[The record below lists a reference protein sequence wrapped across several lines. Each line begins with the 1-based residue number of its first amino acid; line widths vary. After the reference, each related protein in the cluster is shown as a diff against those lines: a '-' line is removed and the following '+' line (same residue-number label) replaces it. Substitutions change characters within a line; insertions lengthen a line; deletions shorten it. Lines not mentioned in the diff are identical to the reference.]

1 MAISTIKP
9 NSLGGVPAFGA
20 YLSGTQS
27 ITNATATKIQLTVE
41 RFDTA
46 SAFDS
51 STNYRF
57 QPLVAGYYQISG
69 SVGYNTTTNNVAC
82 YTLLYKNGASVAVAS
97 SVSTGTSYMISCIN
111 SLIYLNGS
119 SDYVELYTQQQTGG
133 TATAISGGFATGDAT
148 YMTGTFVR
156 GV

>member
-1 MAISTIKP
+1 MAISKITP
-9 NSLGGVPAFGA
+9 NSLGGVPAFSA

-51 STNYRF
+51 TTNYRF

-69 SVGYNTTTNNVAC
+69 SVGYNTTVNNVAC
-82 YTLLYKNGASVAVAS
+82 YAMLYKNGSSMAVTS
-97 SVSTGTSYMISCIN
+97 GVSTGTSYMIACVD
-111 SLIYLNGS
+111 SLIYMNGS
-119 SDYVELYTQQQTGG
+119 TDYVELYTQQQTGG

-148 YMTGTFVR
+148 YLTGTFVR
-156 GV
+156 TA